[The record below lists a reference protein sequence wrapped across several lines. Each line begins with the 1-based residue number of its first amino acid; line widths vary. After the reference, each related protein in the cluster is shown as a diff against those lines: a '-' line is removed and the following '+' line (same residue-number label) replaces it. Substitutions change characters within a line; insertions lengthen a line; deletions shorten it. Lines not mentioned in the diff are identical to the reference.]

1 MGNLADG
8 ISQRLAYDYTI
19 EPKDLPRVVK
29 GEEKRAD
36 KLKALGNS
44 IIPQCAA
51 VFFQAIRDIVD
62 EYD

>member
-1 MGNLADG
+1 MGYLADG

-44 IIPQCAA
+44 IIPQCAS